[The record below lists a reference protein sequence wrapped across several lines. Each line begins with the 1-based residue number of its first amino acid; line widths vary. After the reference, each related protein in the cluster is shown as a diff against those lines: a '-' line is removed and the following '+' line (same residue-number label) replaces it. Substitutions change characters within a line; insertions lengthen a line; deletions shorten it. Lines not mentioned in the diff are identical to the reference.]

1 MAKTDEIKAGREQI
15 NAKTQELATTDEKL
29 AESKESLVSGRG
41 VLDDAQ
47 GEVLNHWRRAGRA
60 RTNVTPSRRSVVDH
74 L

>member
-15 NAKTQELATTDEKL
+15 NAKTQLTTTDEKL

-47 GEVLNHWRRAGRA
+47 GEVLNH
-60 RTNVTPSRRSVVDH
+60 
-74 L
+74 